1 MPQPP
6 SPTTTNFFEYDG
18 GTVTEVPCESCEACP
33 DETLRSVLMVP
44 LLTRVL
50 WLRRGL
56 RRGER
61 GGVFS
66 LSTDE

>member
-1 MPQPP
+1 M
-6 SPTTTNFFEYDG
+6 
-18 GTVTEVPCESCEACP
+18 TVVPCESCEACP
-33 DETLRSVLMVP
+33 EETLRSVLMVP

-56 RRGER
+56 RRGDR